1 MSKFIQMPLPTEGEV
16 FVNVDRINYMRRS
29 TVTPGTTALFF
40 DPEDFVVKMTA
51 QEIMERSTT

>member
-16 FVNVDRINYMRRS
+16 FVNVGRINYMRPS

-40 DPEDFVVKMTA
+40 DREDFVVKITA